1 MFGVSGSAS
10 VRLPPA
16 GLSNFTACRPGTFGD
31 GAAAGLV
38 APWLFHGVDFHPA
51 RPPVID
57 HTAPV
62 ALPRWPPC
70 APALPPDAGGAV
82 VAPVGRVVEADPD
95 EAGAGVV
102 DAGVVDAGEVVPGE
116 VGVVAPGAVVVVL
129 VPASEPDVA
138 VGGVPGEE
146 LVLGADVDG
155 VDVDE
160 VGVAVDEDPPPAPVS
175 PPPVVGVAGWAMVAW
190 VGAGAADGEDVAF
203 DSGAAG
209 NGQPCGAVDGE
220 LIDAGVVDPAPPDV
234 TVVGGVPELDAG
246 VPELEPVVVSPAV
259 VLEADAVVAVE
270 VTVLGAV
277 EVGAVLDGEAA
288 VVVLGVSVVL
298 GVVVG
303 GVLVAV
309 GLPAVGAGV
318 PAAAGALGPS

>member
-1 MFGVSGSAS
+1 M
-10 VRLPPA
+10 
-16 GLSNFTACRPGTFGD
+16 
-31 GAAAGLV
+31 
-38 APWLFHGVDFHPA
+38 
-51 RPPVID
+51 
-57 HTAPV
+57 
-62 ALPRWPPC
+62 
-70 APALPPDAGGAV
+70 
-82 VAPVGRVVEADPD
+82 GRVVEADPD

-102 DAGVVDAGEVVPGE
+102 DAGVVDAGVVDAGEVEPGE

-138 VGGVPGEE
+138 LGGVPGEE

-160 VGVAVDEDPPPAPVS
+160 VGVAVDEDPPPAAVS

-190 VGAGAADGEDVAF
+190 VGAGAADGEDVAV
-203 DSGAAG
+203 DPGAAG
-209 NGQPCGAVDGE
+209 NGQPCGVVDGE
-220 LIDAGVVDPAPPDV
+220 LVDAGVVDPDPPDV
-234 TVVGGVPELDAG
+234 TVVGGVPELDAC
-246 VPELEPVVVSPAV
+246 VPELKPVVVSPAV
-259 VLEADAVVAVE
+259 VLEPDAVVAVD

-277 EVGAVLDGEAA
+277 VVGAVLDGQAA
-288 VVVLGVSVVL
+288 AVVL

-309 GLPAVGAGV
+309 GLPAVGAAV